1 MIESETAKADGTP
14 HMKMFKVREVKRY
27 QIEIITFAQIGN
39 ILRLASTP
47 EKKFAE
53 TRACLECM
61 PQHRTSADLK
71 LRAVPIATFFNLT

>member
-1 MIESETAKADGTP
+1 MKFFKSLYHSNKLNFSGEIIESETAKSDGTP

-39 ILRLASTP
+39 ILRLAGTP

-53 TRACLECM
+53 TRACLECK
-61 PQHRTSADLK
+61 HS
-71 LRAVPIATFFNLT
+71 

>member
-1 MIESETAKADGTP
+1 MKSVFIFYNSIFSGEMIESETAKSDGTP

-39 ILRLASTP
+39 ILRLAGTP

-61 PQHRTSADLK
+61 HT
-71 LRAVPIATFFNLT
+71 